1 MQIIR
6 CRTPSA
12 DTLENLAD
20 LVPALRAELDKVPA
34 SRKEEIIEAAEILIK
49 YSGYIKRE
57 QIIADKINRLEN
69 IRIKGKFDY
78 NSIQSLSTEARQKLT
93 RIDPD
98 TIAQA
103 SRIPGISLATSTSF
117 GTTRKIKHEMFHVKH
132 IKGDIQM
139 NEAKTLV
146 IRGNLVDIINRRTF
160 GAEISIL
167 NGHIGKVTPTGQ
179 DEGYYLLP
187 GFIDAHVHIE
197 SSMVTPT
204 AFIHAAVRHGS
215 IGAVA
220 DPHEIANVMGTE
232 GVEYMLDNAKGIPF
246 YTWFGVPSCVPATI
260 METSGAIIDA
270 DKTARLLEREDLHF
284 LAEMMNYPGVLNK
297 DPEVMRKIE
306 AAKQAGKPI
315 DGHYPLATGPKL
327 KAYIESGISTDHET
341 IYLEKR
347 P

>member
-1 MQIIR
+1 
-6 CRTPSA
+6 
-12 DTLENLAD
+12 
-20 LVPALRAELDKVPA
+20 
-34 SRKEEIIEAAEILIK
+34 
-49 YSGYIKRE
+49 
-57 QIIADKINRLEN
+57 
-69 IRIKGKFDY
+69 
-78 NSIQSLSTEARQKLT
+78 
-93 RIDPD
+93 
-98 TIAQA
+98 
-103 SRIPGISLATSTSF
+103 
-117 GTTRKIKHEMFHVKH
+117 
-132 IKGDIQM
+132 M

-270 DKTARLLEREDLHF
+270 DETARLLEREDLHF

-306 AAKQAGKPI
+306 AAKKQGNP
-315 DGHYPLATGPKL
+315 
-327 KAYIESGISTDHET
+327 STD
-341 IYLEKR
+341 II

>member
-1 MQIIR
+1 
-6 CRTPSA
+6 
-12 DTLENLAD
+12 
-20 LVPALRAELDKVPA
+20 
-34 SRKEEIIEAAEILIK
+34 
-49 YSGYIKRE
+49 
-57 QIIADKINRLEN
+57 
-69 IRIKGKFDY
+69 
-78 NSIQSLSTEARQKLT
+78 
-93 RIDPD
+93 
-98 TIAQA
+98 
-103 SRIPGISLATSTSF
+103 
-117 GTTRKIKHEMFHVKH
+117 
-132 IKGDIQM
+132 M

-167 NGHIGKVTPTGQ
+167 NGHIGKVIPTGQ
-179 DEGYYLLP
+179 DEGSYLLP

-197 SSMVTPT
+197 SSMVTPA

-270 DKTARLLEREDLHF
+270 DETARLLEREDLHF

-306 AAKQAGKPI
+306 AAKNAGKPI

-341 IYLEKR
+341 IYLEKGR
-347 P
+347 EKCELGMHVPVSYTHLRAHET

>member
-1 MQIIR
+1 
-6 CRTPSA
+6 
-12 DTLENLAD
+12 
-20 LVPALRAELDKVPA
+20 
-34 SRKEEIIEAAEILIK
+34 
-49 YSGYIKRE
+49 
-57 QIIADKINRLEN
+57 
-69 IRIKGKFDY
+69 
-78 NSIQSLSTEARQKLT
+78 
-93 RIDPD
+93 
-98 TIAQA
+98 
-103 SRIPGISLATSTSF
+103 
-117 GTTRKIKHEMFHVKH
+117 
-132 IKGDIQM
+132 M

-246 YTWFGVPSCVPATI
+246 YTLRTGYDYGNLRCDHRRRRNRSFVGTRGST
-260 METSGAIIDA
+260 
-270 DKTARLLEREDLHF
+270 LLGRDDELPRS
-284 LAEMMNYPGVLNK
+284 
-297 DPEVMRKIE
+297 
-306 AAKQAGKPI
+306 
-315 DGHYPLATGPKL
+315 L
-327 KAYIESGISTDHET
+327 K
-341 IYLEKR
+341 
-347 P
+347 